1 MVFSLYLLNS
11 MVHFAFF
18 VRKPTSFLNKTQPP
32 SCKATV
38 SSGSIPYSE
47 GKGNVRELTLYLWDL
62 ENSFADSFKNICWVP
77 LCAKHC
83 AEDTVLKETVWDK
96 VPTSLSFGPNR
107 TYRQNRASR
116 SHVSGCRSIRR
127 KPTQARPGDVG
138 DVITQT
144 LKPSERDRQPD
155 SEGEGQP
162 QQRKGICKA

>member
-18 VRKPTSFLNKTQPP
+18 VRKPTSFLNKTQSP

-62 ENSFADSFKNICWVP
+62 ENSYADSLKNICWVP

-83 AEDTVLKETVWDK
+83 AEDTVLKKTVWDK

-107 TYRQNRASR
+107 TYRQTGRVGVMCQVAGASGENQPKAR
-116 SHVSGCRSIRR
+116 WGECGGCHH
-127 KPTQARPGDVG
+127 TD
-138 DVITQT
+138 TET
-144 LKPSERDRQPD
+144 
-155 SEGEGQP
+155 
-162 QQRKGICKA
+162 